1 MSKALIGNTG
11 FVGSTLTEQ
20 TSFTHFFRSTNIEQI
35 ENQNF
40 ECVVCAGAPA
50 QKWLANKEPDKDFM
64 KIEKLIKHLQT
75 ISCDQFVLI
84 STVDVFKNPM
94 NVNEHTEINE
104 LELNAYGKHRR
115 YLEKFVEGNFKKSLI
130 VRLPGLVGKHLRK
143 NVIFDLKNKNNLDQ
157 INSEDIFQFYPMDNL
172 WKDIQISLKANLTV
186 VHLTAEPVSVKNV
199 AKYGFGVDFDNKLDR
214 PSINYDMRTAYG
226 HIFNSSG
233 EYQYTAQDS
242 RNAIKLYAS
251 LSSTPSSI
259 NREVEG

>member
-40 ECVVCAGAPA
+40 ESIVCAGAPA
-50 QKWLANKEPDKDFM
+50 QKWLANREPKKDFM

-84 STVDVFKNPM
+84 STVDVFKDPI
-94 NVNEHTEINE
+94 NVNEQTEINE
-104 LELNAYGKHRR
+104 SELNAYGKHRR
-115 YLEKFVEGNFKKSLI
+115 YLETFVKENFKKSLI
-130 VRLPGLVGKHLRK
+130 IRLPGLVGKHLRK

-157 INSEDIFQFYPMDNL
+157 INSEDSFQFYPMDNL
-172 WKDIQISLKANLTV
+172 WRDIQISLKSNLTI

-199 AKYGFGVDFDNKLDR
+199 AKLGFGIDFDNKLDR

-226 HIFNSSG
+226 DIFNSSSQ
-233 EYQYTAQDS
+233 YQYTAQDS
-242 RNAIKLYAS
+242 INAIKLYAS
-251 LSSTPSSI
+251 LNSTPLSL
-259 NREVEG
+259 NGEVKG